1 MIKDKN
7 ELEKFRKE
15 WISVRKFQAKIQC
28 HLNAAGMGGIGTLG
42 STHELRNISHN
53 LTLLFAF
60 SVLEKVLRQM
70 KDEGNFVAKDNKIG
84 TLMHSSKKVIPWA
97 NFTLIDQ
104 ARDDRNKIAHYQEI
118 FERGKCWDYLDAIEA
133 ELILW
138 KILPAPIPF
147 EH

>member
-7 ELEKFRKE
+7 KLEKFRKE
-15 WISVRKFQAKIQC
+15 WISVRKFQAKTQR
-28 HLNAAGMGGIGTLG
+28 HLNAAGMGGIGALG

-70 KDEGNFVAKDNKIG
+70 KDEVYFVAKDNKSG

-97 NFTLIDQ
+97 NFTLI
-104 ARDDRNKIAHYQEI
+104 Y
-118 FERGKCWDYLDAIEA
+118 
-133 ELILW
+133 
-138 KILPAPIPF
+138 
-147 EH
+147 